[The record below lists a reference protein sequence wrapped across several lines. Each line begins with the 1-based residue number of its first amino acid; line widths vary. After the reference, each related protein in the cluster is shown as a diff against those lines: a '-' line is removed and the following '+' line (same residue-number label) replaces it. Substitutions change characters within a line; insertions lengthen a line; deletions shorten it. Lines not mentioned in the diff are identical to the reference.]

1 MGVEKYACECV
12 MAIISKYGYG
22 YGFFCRR
29 ATFPALCLSSNG
41 KMEPAGSKNRD
52 IYLYICIYSVLLLT
66 LIYTVYAMNKDILT
80 S

>member
-1 MGVEKYACECV
+1 

-66 LIYTVYAMNKDILT
+66 LIYTVYAMNKNILT